1 MRRPATLLSLA
12 ATLSLVLTLLM
23 ASATLSVGP
32 PQNFVAPLAGN
43 QEVPANASNA
53 RGLAKFQLN
62 AAGTELSFIL
72 IAANI
77 DNVVAAHIH
86 ARAPAGEIANPVV
99 FLLQNQ
105 APGGGP
111 HNGVLA
117 TGTIRAG
124 DLFDVFAD
132 STSLA
137 PLIAA
142 IESGQAYVN
151 VHTNDGV
158 APTNTGPG
166 DIPGGEIRGQI
177 R

>member
-1 MRRPATLLSLA
+1 MRRPATLISLA

-23 ASATLSVGP
+23 ASTTLSVGP
-32 PQNFVAPLAGN
+32 VQNFVTPLSGAE
-43 QEVPANASNA
+43 EVPPRATLA

-77 DNVVAAHIH
+77 DNVIFAHIH
-86 ARAPAGEIANPVV
+86 APAATGFNANPVV
-99 FLLQNQ
+99 FLLQDQ
-105 APGGGP
+105 GTGGGP

-124 DLFDVFAD
+124 DLIGVFAG

-166 DIPGGEIRGQI
+166 DFPGGEIRGQI